1 MLLITRSADSPQR
14 GCYGLRVF
22 TLNGLVPMDQ
32 HAADFGSLHL
42 DGGGSGGF
50 QRVAET
56 PCQKNTKLRHFLIYA
71 AYLYKISGMATT
83 EQHPILNLAHSKGV
97 LRTRDVCA
105 AGESRVALAKLVRE
119 GLLSKLGRGLYA
131 LPDRP
136 FSENGALAEVSVKSE
151 HGVVCLISALRF
163 HELTTQQS
171 SEIWLAIPHK
181 AHPPK
186 LDYPPLR
193 VVHMSGEAMTAGI
206 ESATVAGASV
216 RVFCVAKTV
225 ADCFKFRNKL
235 GLDVALEA
243 LNEAWAARRVTMDE
257 LWRYAQICRVANVM
271 RPYMEALGA
280 KP

>member
-1 MLLITRSADSPQR
+1 M
-14 GCYGLRVF
+14 
-22 TLNGLVPMDQ
+22 
-32 HAADFGSLHL
+32 
-42 DGGGSGGF
+42 
-50 QRVAET
+50 
-56 PCQKNTKLRHFLIYA
+56 IYA
-71 AYLYKISGMATT
+71 AHLYKISSMVATP
-83 EQHPILNLAHSKGV
+83 QHPILNLAHSKGV

-136 FSENGALAEVSVKSE
+136 FSENGALAEVLAKSE

-193 VVHMSGEAMTAGI
+193 IVHMSGEAMTAGI
-206 ESATVAGASV
+206 ESTNVAGASV

>member
-1 MLLITRSADSPQR
+1 M
-14 GCYGLRVF
+14 
-22 TLNGLVPMDQ
+22 
-32 HAADFGSLHL
+32 
-42 DGGGSGGF
+42 
-50 QRVAET
+50 
-56 PCQKNTKLRHFLIYA
+56 
-71 AYLYKISGMATT
+71 TT
-83 EQHPILNLAHSKGV
+83 APKHPILKLAFSKGL

-136 FSENGALAEVSVKSE
+136 FSENEALAEVSAHSAQ
-151 HGVVCLISALRF
+151 GVVCLISALRF

-171 SEIWLAIPHK
+171 AEIWLAIPHK

-186 LDYPPLR
+186 RNYPPLR
-193 VVHMSGEAMTAGI
+193 VVHMSGDAMTAGI
-206 ESATVAGASV
+206 ERTSVAGVSV

-243 LNEAWAARRVTMDE
+243 LHEAWAAQRVTMDE
-257 LWRYAQICRVANVM
+257 LWRYAQVCRVANVM

-280 KP
+280 RP